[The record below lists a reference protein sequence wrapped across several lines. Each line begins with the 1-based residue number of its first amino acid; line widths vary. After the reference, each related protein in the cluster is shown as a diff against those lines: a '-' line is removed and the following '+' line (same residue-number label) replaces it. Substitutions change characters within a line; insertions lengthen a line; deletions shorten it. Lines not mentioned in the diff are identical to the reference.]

1 MRNFSFVL
9 IGFLFFS
16 CSKPKTQEQSVIDNQ
31 QVRQGSLSVNISDGK
46 AIVTIGDKKQM
57 IQEEGEIMDYSASE
71 DGRFIIFDVSVLST
85 LNVIKLYQY
94 DAVSKLYAAEKD
106 NINTKVW
113 QIFYKKHK
121 INPEEMNSSRIHF
134 LNWSGRDSVA
144 VELNAD
150 IYTGESISDTLILG
164 VR

>member
-1 MRNFSFVL
+1 MKNFSFIL

-16 CSKPKTQEQSVIDNQ
+16 CSKPKMQERLVIDNH
-31 QVRQGSLSVNISDGK
+31 QVRQDSLSVDISDGK

-71 DGRFIIFDVSVLST
+71 DSRFIIFDVSVLST
-85 LNVIKLYQY
+85 LNIIKLYQY
-94 DAVSKLYAAEKD
+94 DAVSKLYVVEKD

-121 INPEEMNSSRIHF
+121 INPEEMNSSRVHF
-134 LNWSGRDSVA
+134 LNWADKDSVI

-150 IYTGESISDTLILG
+150 TSTGEFISDTLILG
-164 VR
+164 IH